1 MPVETIRG
9 IKKAETK
16 TLSTTKKNPSF
27 LLSPSFLIS
36 PFHPIFLIFLL
47 FLLSFQLSSL
57 PLQNPK
63 GRSVMAKKLVSP
75 VPFSDVGTNS
85 NKNSFNRKTYG
96 QENEDKKNRKYLL
109 FVNQ

>member
-16 TLSTTKKNPSF
+16 TLSTTEKNPSF

-75 VPFSDVGTNS
+75 VPFSDVA
-85 NKNSFNRKTYG
+85 NKFKQEFFQQEDIWTRK
-96 QENEDKKNRKYLL
+96 
-109 FVNQ
+109 